1 MRVVSG
7 KYSGKRLYSPKGR
20 KTRPTTDRVKETLF
34 NLLENSIKINFKDQN
49 ILDIFAGSGALGIE
63 SLSRG
68 ANFCTFVDNSHIA
81 HTNIL
86 KNINSLKIESRCAL
100 IKTDILGIP
109 KFIKDTSNK
118 IDIVFADPPYKKIN
132 LIVKAIKVLS
142 NKDWLKEKVYL
153 VVESAK
159 KEKLQNIEG
168 FDLLVS
174 REVGGSSISINLS
187 Q

>member
-7 KYSGKRLYSPKGR
+7 KYTGKKLYSPKGS
-20 KTRPTTDRVKETLF
+20 KIRPTTDRVKETLF

-86 KNINSLKIESRCAL
+86 KNINSLKIESRCEL

-109 KFIKDTSNK
+109 KFIKNTLKK

-142 NKDWLKEKVYL
+142 SKGWLKEKVYL
-153 VVESAK
+153 VIESAK
-159 KEKLQNIEG
+159 KEKLENIEG

-174 REVGGSSISINLS
+174 REVGGSSISIYLS